1 MNIPL
6 NRLKLLSQHGFT
18 LIEMLIS
25 IAIMG
30 VITFSL
36 ISVFTTQDK
45 LIKNQNDGTVI
56 RGLGRL
62 AMDQLANEL
71 RMAGYGLPPGQGI
84 SSVTSNS
91 ITYFSNINDIGTRVV
106 ANIATTNTSVVV
118 SDASSF
124 EIDNS
129 ISIQNVITN
138 DFDLMLI
145 DAINGNSI
153 EINETFNNSY
163 NIIYPVTVNQYEESS
178 IALAGDQIIKT
189 VDGISSVIVANV
201 SGLTFDYY
209 DSNNALTA
217 STSDIRQI
225 AIYLELIDPENP
237 TATIA
242 LNTNVNVR
250 NMGT

>member
-1 MNIPL
+1 
-6 NRLKLLSQHGFT
+6 
-18 LIEMLIS
+18 
-25 IAIMG
+25 
-30 VITFSL
+30 
-36 ISVFTTQDK
+36 
-45 LIKNQNDGTVI
+45 
-56 RGLGRL
+56 
-62 AMDQLANEL
+62 
-71 RMAGYGLPPGQGI
+71 
-84 SSVTSNS
+84 
-91 ITYFSNINDIGTRVV
+91 V

-124 EIDNS
+124 EIDNN

-153 EINETFNNSY
+153 EINETFSNSY